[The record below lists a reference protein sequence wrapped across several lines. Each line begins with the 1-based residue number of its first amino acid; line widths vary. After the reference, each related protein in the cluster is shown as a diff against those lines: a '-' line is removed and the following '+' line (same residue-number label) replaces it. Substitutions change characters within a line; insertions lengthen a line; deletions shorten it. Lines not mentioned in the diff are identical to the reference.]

1 VPLVLL
7 LLAAGVSGVRNA
19 IDEWPQA
26 AGTGQKVATGS
37 EMVHG
42 VASGI
47 ALVGLGVRKRW
58 AYPALWVWGTLL
70 TTTAGLAA
78 AYWGDA
84 PIAAALAGAA
94 ATALICYVAVRLALE
109 RSRPA
114 AGDPA

>member
-7 LLAAGVSGVRNA
+7 LLVAGVSGVRNA

-47 ALVGLGVRKRW
+47 ALIGLGVRKAW
-58 AYPALWVWGTLL
+58 ARPALWVWGGLL
-70 TTTAGLAA
+70 ATTAGLAA
-78 AYWGDA
+78 AYWGSA

-94 ATALICYVAVRLALE
+94 VTALICYVAVRLALE
-109 RSRPA
+109 PSAPA
-114 AGDPA
+114 AGGPA